1 MVKYREI
8 EPSDDARVAEIARC
22 NLRKFHL
29 DLPGT
34 VYFDPE
40 LDHLSAFYSEKPD
53 KRRYFVALGKDGQV
67 IGGAGLAEFEGMNDC
82 AELQKLYLVDSV
94 KGKGYGKDLVRL
106 VEEGRFGGPPI
117 FVNAPAY
124 PPVPGC
130 CGKRGTA
137 GQKKEWNFHKESS
150 CFGDGTAA
158 DGGV

>member
-22 NLRKFHL
+22 NLKKFHL

-53 KRRYFVALGKDGQV
+53 KRRYFVALGKDGQI
-67 IGGAGLAEFEGMNDC
+67 IGGAGFAEFEGLDDC

-94 KGKGYGKDLVRL
+94 KGKGYGKDLVQL
-106 VEEGRFGGPPI
+106 VEEGRFGGPPF
-117 FVNAPAY
+117 FVNVPAY

-130 CGKRGTA
+130 CGKGERQGRKRMEFS
-137 GQKKEWNFHKESS
+137 QRIKLF
-150 CFGDGTAA
+150 
-158 DGGV
+158 

>member
-22 NLRKFHL
+22 NLKKCHL

-53 KRRYFVALGKDGQV
+53 KRRYFVALDQDGQV
-67 IGGAGLAEFEGMNDC
+67 IGGAGFAEFEGLDDC

-94 KGKGYGKDLVRL
+94 KGKGYGKDLVQL
-106 VEEGRFGGPPI
+106 VEEGAKAAGYKSLYLETHTNFSVALQLYEKMGFQQIEKLCVTQHSTMNRF
-117 FVNAPAY
+117 Y
-124 PPVPGC
+124 L
-130 CGKRGTA
+130 
-137 GQKKEWNFHKESS
+137 KKL
-150 CFGDGTAA
+150 
-158 DGGV
+158 

>member
-22 NLRKFHL
+22 NLKKFHL

-53 KRRYFVALGKDGQV
+53 KRRYFVALGKDGQI
-67 IGGAGLAEFEGMNDC
+67 IGGAGFAEFEGLDDC
-82 AELQKLYLVDSV
+82 AELQKLYLVDPV
-94 KGKGYGKDLVRL
+94 KRKGYGKDLVQL
-106 VEEGRFGGPPI
+106 VEEDRFGGPPF
-117 FVNAPAY
+117 FVNVPVY

-130 CGKRGTA
+130 CGKRGQQ
-137 GQKKEWNFHKESS
+137 GRK
-150 CFGDGTAA
+150 
-158 DGGV
+158 